1 MSNEDLVG
9 AAVDPIEAKTVDFY
23 GDDIPVVRLS
33 DDRLYVP
40 IIPIAN
46 ALGLSVEAQ
55 RRRVQRDEVMA
66 EDVRNVRF
74 ALSAGIRTLLVI
86 PLEQLPGFLF
96 GLDSSRVKPEL
107 REKVNRYRR
116 ECFRVLWQ
124 AFAGEPAPLPAL
136 PTPTTLVQLPDDALT
151 PAERDLKQAA
161 TIYQLA
167 IARVELERRQA
178 ENEAGLNELAARHQA
193 MADYVRGFIQETRAQ
208 LGEHD
213 QRLVQLE
220 RGLVTADPISEAQAT
235 QISQAVKLVA
245 DLVEQRT
252 SKRAFGMVYD
262 TLYRRFEITTYKLL
276 PHKDFEAAM
285 QWLRGWYEQ
294 EQARQQEGASA

>member
-124 AFAGEPAPLPAL
+124 AFAGEPAAPPAL
-136 PTPTTLVQLPDDALT
+136 PPPTTLVQLPDDALT

-178 ENEAGLNELAARHQA
+178 ENEAGLSELAARHQA